1 MFVSFSVEWRRR
13 WLKGRSL
20 FWISLHAPAQ
30 TTTRALRTRTPT
42 MTRFQQRQ
50 SLVLRQ
56 FRAANP
62 AYRQCQAVQL
72 PWRKSIFRGAP
83 MACPFLIH
91 CILCWTLRCLSWS
104 LRLSLRFILRAVELV
119 ASLESGYNLQLVC
132 ACSRRTEL
140 SRIGLWKGVV

>member
-13 WLKGRSL
+13 WLKGCSL

-42 MTRFQQRQ
+42 MTRFQQQQ

-62 AYRQCQAVQL
+62 AYRQHSSTFDTAKPFSCHGVRIFSVEHPWHVHFWSTVSFALFHPDFNHGLAFSLSADQCTSSL
-72 PWRKSIFRGAP
+72 PRVDLT
-83 MACPFLIH
+83 MA
-91 CILCWTLRCLSWS
+91 
-104 LRLSLRFILRAVELV
+104 
-119 ASLESGYNLQLVC
+119 
-132 ACSRRTEL
+132 SRSECRY
-140 SRIGLWKGVV
+140 